1 MLRVAAEVN
10 NLVTIRRFVREAATA
25 LAAPA
30 ETIDNLVLAVDESAT
45 NIIMHGYRGQ
55 AGEIEI
61 EIHRAQDAVV
71 IYLRDQA
78 PPFDPTRLPAPDVT
92 LPLEQRP
99 IGGLGVYLT
108 RQLVD
113 SVTHCLTSQGGNEL
127 TLTKKIEAFHPP
139 TTGGTL

>member
-1 MLRVAAEVN
+1 MLRIAAELN
-10 NLVTIRRFVREAATA
+10 NLTVLRRFVREAATA

-45 NIIMHGYRGQ
+45 NIIMHGYCGQ
-55 AGEIEI
+55 PGEIEI
-61 EIHRAQDAVV
+61 EIRRAQDALV

-127 TLTKKIEAFHPP
+127 TLIKKIEASYPP
-139 TTGGTL
+139 TTGGTP